1 MLTLT
6 NDQLYLDTPSSPS
19 THSTPSRAA
28 EAFYISYP
36 EPEHTKH
43 LKRGLGL
50 VAPVPSDPPML
61 NWIYADKE
69 THELKY
75 GNRSQS
81 VDHVV
86 GPWDWRDEETVVTL
100 EGKRG
105 FVAVEE
111 DEGVWGV
118 YFDRHRDGLVS
129 RGLDRRRVEIGFRRR
144 VMEQENKEN
153 ENEQGNS

>member
-1 MLTLT
+1 
-6 NDQLYLDTPSSPS
+6 
-19 THSTPSRAA
+19 
-28 EAFYISYP
+28 
-36 EPEHTKH
+36 
-43 LKRGLGL
+43 
-50 VAPVPSDPPML
+50 ML

-100 EGKRG
+100 EGKTK

-111 DEGVWGV
+111 DEGVWGL

-129 RGLDRRRVEIGFRRR
+129 RGLNGRKRVGIGLRRR
-144 VMEQENKEN
+144 VMEQENKGN
-153 ENEQGNS
+153 EDERGNP